1 MSPALIA
8 SLAMAGLL
16 AGWPQRALIVRLAVP
31 PGQPPRRDCPGCG
44 RPFPPAWAPRLPA
57 GCPDCGMR
65 TGPPA
70 LAVGCVTAIL
80 LGALAARVH
89 PGLVLAAACWLAAC
103 AVPLAFTDAAVRRLP
118 DPLTGAAYG
127 GTAALLLLAA
137 AAGALGAAA
146 SALGPAA
153 GAPWAALLRAVLG
166 GLALAGFYLLLLV
179 ISPSGMSLGD
189 VKLAAS
195 LGTLLGWFGWR
206 VLIAGGFAGFL
217 LGGLA
222 GVALLVS
229 RRASRKQHIPFG
241 PVMIAGAVL
250 AVLAWPG

>member
-8 SLAMAGLL
+8 SLAVAGLL

-44 RPFPPAWAPRLPA
+44 RRLPPAWAPRLPA
-57 GCPDCGMR
+57 GCPDCGGR

-118 DPLTGAAYG
+118 NPLTGAAYG

-137 AAGALGAAA
+137 AVG
-146 SALGPAA
+146 GP
-153 GAPWAALLRAVLG
+153 GAALLRAVLG

-229 RRASRKQHIPFG
+229 GRASRKQHIPFG